1 MEKNILVMGAF
12 KTGTHTVYNTIFN
25 IMNEKTT
32 VKRLH
37 INEHVL
43 NNDNYDIYIF
53 TMRHNKNIMP
63 STYFQDII
71 EPIRYEPF
79 GCDLKLNRKNFLSE
93 YSNCDVN
100 KRKEIIL
107 NTPITEL
114 YNFYKNVF
122 MSYKVQ
128 PTMDDCKKIFEKI
141 FNIKIEYEKK
151 VQFFDEIYK
160 NRKIKIIVLDID
172 YFEEYI
178 KQIFEF
184 IDIEYKNELIVHNF
198 NIGKQKWYGDKYKEF
213 LEYLEKNN

>member
-213 LEYLEKNN
+213 LEA